1 MIKTPSLPEIIVLHL
16 EKDIRLRIDLLEGQ
30 SSFIANMVTRA
41 ISEHNEVVFAEYAK
55 RLAVNRGRIEELLW
69 VLGENNT
76 AGQSMLDI
84 QVTSKNNEIILTVR
98 DIIEKLRR
106 GELRMDD
113 LSTDT
118 QSMVRKA
125 ALEMKNAKRVE
136 RFPIEDLSTNRK
148 KNKEDMH

>member
-1 MIKTPSLPEIIVLHL
+1 LRF

-69 VLGENNT
+69 VLCEKNT
-76 AGQSMLDI
+76 AGQSMLDM
-84 QVTSKNNEIILTVR
+84 QVTSKNNDIILTVR
-98 DIIEKLRR
+98 EIIEKLRR

-113 LSTDT
+113 LSADS
-118 QSMVRKA
+118 QSMVRKG
-125 ALEMKNAKRVE
+125 ALEMKNTKRG
-136 RFPIEDLSTNRK
+136 
-148 KNKEDMH
+148 

>member
-1 MIKTPSLPEIIVLHL
+1 MIKTPSLPQIIVLRF

-69 VLGENNT
+69 VLCEKNT
-76 AGQSMLDI
+76 AGQSMLDM
-84 QVTSKNNEIILTVR
+84 QVTSKNNDIILTVR
-98 DIIEKLRR
+98 EIIEKLRR

-113 LSTDT
+113 LSADT
-118 QSMVRKA
+118 QSMVRKG
-125 ALEMKNAKRVE
+125 ALEMKNTKR
-136 RFPIEDLSTNRK
+136 S
-148 KNKEDMH
+148 

>member
-1 MIKTPSLPEIIVLHL
+1 MIKTLSLPQIIVLRF

-41 ISEHNEVVFAEYAK
+41 ISEHNEVIFAEYAK

-69 VLGENNT
+69 VLSENST
-76 AGQSMLDI
+76 AGQSMLDM

-113 LSTDT
+113 LSADT

-125 ALEMKNAKRVE
+125 ALEMKNAKRG
-136 RFPIEDLSTNRK
+136 
-148 KNKEDMH
+148 